1 MKKYNI
7 HENNEDNEKIINY
20 LSNLTKQVLMLDYG
34 YVSRK
39 TGKKILIKNYKTQ
52 FKRFEKEYKY
62 LSPDKVKK
70 YKIAICF
77 DVVNYLISIIKK
89 DKYLKN
95 IKNIKC
101 IFCHNS
107 KTYDSHIFL
116 LIRYSGKYYFL
127 TYDYKYVYS
136 FISRLEYMKFIK
148 KKYNYF
154 IEYVDTNYGESYGD
168 FMYSKLCMILN
179 QKWI

>member
-7 HENNEDNEKIINY
+7 HENNENNEKIINY
-20 LSNLTKQVLMLDYG
+20 LSNLTKQVLMLNYG
-34 YVSRK
+34 YISRK

-62 LSPDKVKK
+62 LSPDEVKK

-95 IKNIKC
+95 IKC

-107 KTYDSHIFL
+107 KTYDSHTFL
-116 LIRYSGKYYFL
+116 LIRYSNKYYFL

-136 FISRLEYMKFIK
+136 FTNRLEYTKFIK
-148 KKYNYF
+148 KE
-154 IEYVDTNYGESYGD
+154 I
-168 FMYSKLCMILN
+168 
-179 QKWI
+179 